1 MKLGLSQASYRWVAY
16 PWLRTDSATY
26 RYSTG
31 RLPYFASVDPPA
43 TADDLP
49 AWMIE
54 RARVHGLTA
63 LYMDPGWFGAEAR
76 AAKFGEVMRD
86 AGIEYFGLAD
96 PDLAADP
103 DAWGAT
109 DMAAQ
114 RGARDAMSYRL
125 TETATGWSGGSD
137 FQRCVRAMEIA
148 AAAGAT
154 IVNVVH
160 REAGLR
166 HRFVADPPLAQQ
178 IDAMIRNLT
187 SLIPIA
193 EELGVV
199 LTTESHMDYR
209 VADFVKVME
218 AIDSPWLRHNFDF
231 ANSISVV
238 EDPLDAARLAAP
250 YTVMTHIKDM
260 RVQPYTLIGEPM
272 FFHAPIGEG
281 DVPVLEILQV
291 LQDGAPNPDSLQ
303 HCVEVV
309 TPPEHDAEAWTVAS
323 LAWLRE
329 HAAPFFA

>member
-31 RLPYFASVDPPA
+31 RLPYFESVEPPDSA
-43 TADDLP
+43 HDLSR
-49 AWMIE
+49 WMIE
-54 RARVHGLTA
+54 RTRAHGLTA
-63 LYMDPGWFGAEAR
+63 LYLDPGWFRDEAGAADLG
-76 AAKFGEVMRD
+76 AVMHE

-96 PDLAADP
+96 PDLVADV

-109 DMAAQ
+109 DTAA
-114 RGARDAMSYRL
+114 RNSAGDDVCFRL
-125 TETATGWSGGSD
+125 SETAHRWQGGSE
-137 FQRCVRAMEIA
+137 FQRCVRAMELA
-148 AAAGAT
+148 VAAGAT

-160 REAGLR
+160 REAGLK
-166 HRFVADPPLAQQ
+166 HRFIEDPPLSQQ
-178 IDAMIRNLT
+178 LDAMTRNLR

-209 VADFVKVME
+209 VADFVQVME
-218 AIDSPWLRHNFDF
+218 AVASPWLRHNFDF

-260 RVQPYTLIGEPM
+260 RVQPYTLIGEPR
-272 FFHAPIGEG
+272 FFHAPIGLG
-281 DVPVLEILQV
+281 DVPVLDILEV
-291 LQDGAPNPDSLQ
+291 LQQGAPDPDNLQ

-309 TPPEHDAEAWTVAS
+309 TPPEHDAEAWLVAS
-323 LAWLRE
+323 LDWLRE
-329 HAAPFFA
+329 HAAPYFS